1 MQPTPYPE
9 LNGLLA
15 ELVEHAR
22 GVFGDDFVGAYLVGS
37 FAVGDA
43 DLQSDCD
50 FLMVVRYPIGPERER
65 AVRELWQ
72 ELPLRDG
79 FWTGHLE
86 GSYADAEAL
95 GDLDRI
101 GEPWLFIDHGHREME
116 WSDHCNREVVR
127 WSLRERGVTLIGP
140 PPPSFVAPVP
150 AETLSERM
158 RRDLP
163 TLTEDILD
171 WANPGHSWTQRY
183 LVTTYC
189 RVLYSL
195 VTGEVTSKRRAL
207 EWGIRTLDP
216 RWRPLLEQ
224 VRDDRDTDI
233 PWDCPPRP
241 GGYDAALAFA
251 TWCRDWAASR

>member
-1 MQPTPYPE
+1 VHPTPYPE

-15 ELVEHAR
+15 EIVGHAR
-22 GVFGDDFVGAYLVGS
+22 GVFGDDLVGAYLVGS

-50 FLMVVRYPIGPERER
+50 FLVVVRYPIDPERER
-65 AVRELWQ
+65 AVRSLWD
-72 ELPLRDG
+72 EVPLRDG

-86 GSYADAEAL
+86 GSYADVAAL

-101 GEPWLFIDHGHREME
+101 GEPWLFVDHGHREME
-116 WSDHCNREVVR
+116 WSEHCNREVVR
-127 WSLRERGVTLIGP
+127 WSLAERGVPLAGP
-140 PPPSFVAPVP
+140 PPSAFVAPVP
-150 AETLSERM
+150 AAMVSERM

-195 VTGEVTSKRRAL
+195 VTGEVTSKRKAL
-207 EWGIRTLDP
+207 EWGMGEFDA
-216 RWRPLLEQ
+216 RWRTLLEQ

-233 PWDCPPRP
+233 PWIDPPRP
-241 GGYDAALAFA
+241 GSYEAALEFA
-251 TWCRDWAASR
+251 ASCRD